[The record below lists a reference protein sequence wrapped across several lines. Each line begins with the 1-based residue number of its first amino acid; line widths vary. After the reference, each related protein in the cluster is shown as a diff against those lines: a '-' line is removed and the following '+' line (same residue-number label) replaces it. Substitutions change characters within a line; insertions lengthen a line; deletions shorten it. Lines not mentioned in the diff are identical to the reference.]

1 MLKRKNSKSA
11 HAANNKKKNA
21 KTKTKN
27 QPEAIK
33 KRILRTTYVKLR
45 QKKQIKPPR
54 PTRKLTG
61 SFRLFADSISLLR
74 QHWKLFGGITLIYI
88 LLSIVLVGALSGDY
102 SFTELRKGFEDEFG
116 RLAASLALFSVLI
129 STSGSPNSESGAVYQ
144 TIVVLVV
151 SLATIWALRQVL
163 AGEKIQ
169 IRDAFYKGMYPLVP
183 LVLVLLFLTILF
195 IPAVVAGFL
204 FTVVL
209 AGGLAVTVLEQVL
222 WSGLILLLFI
232 WSVYLVTNRIF
243 AVYIVTLPDMR
254 PMAAIR
260 AARRLVYW
268 RRWAVIRKLVFLPF
282 AMFLLG
288 AIIILPIIA
297 FVPAI
302 VQYVFLVLS
311 MFALV
316 FAHTYAYSLYKE
328 LL

>member
-1 MLKRKNSKSA
+1 MPKRKTSKNTYTAGSGKKDTKAKNSPEASKKRLLRIPFFGLQR
-11 HAANNKKKNA
+11 KKKD
-21 KTKTKN
+21 
-27 QPEAIK
+27 
-33 KRILRTTYVKLR
+33 
-45 QKKQIKPPR
+45 KPPR

-74 QHWKLFGGITLIYI
+74 QHWKLFGGITLVYMF
-88 LLSIVLVGALSGDY
+88 LSIVLVGALSGDY
-102 SFTELRKGFEDEFG
+102 SFSELRKGFEDEFG
-116 RLAASLALFSVLI
+116 RLTASLALFSLLI
-129 STSGSPNSESGAVYQ
+129 STTGSPTSESGAVYQ
-144 TIVVLVV
+144 TVVVLVV

-183 LVLVLLFLTILF
+183 LVLVLLFLSILF
-195 IPAVVAGFL
+195 VPAVVAGFL

-222 WSGLILLLFI
+222 WSGLVLLLFL
-232 WSVYLVTNRIF
+232 WSLYLVINRIF

-254 PMAAIR
+254 PMAAIK

-268 RRWAVIRKLVFLPF
+268 RRWAVIRKLIFLPF
-282 AMFLLG
+282 AMLIVG
-288 AIIILPIIA
+288 AVIILPIIA

-302 VQYVFLVLS
+302 VQYVFLILS

-316 FAHTYAYSLYKE
+316 FAHTYSYSLYKE